1 MIMAKP
7 YKTKLSKNPKT
18 SKTAKAKRLM
28 LSAAALAVLLA
39 GASVLVASVL
49 PRQIQTGRLGQ
60 AQAHAGEV
68 LQHSLDIG
76 LASQAQYP
84 SSPFTVV
91 SDLGTVDGIKHQIIN
106 FSVPVDGLNEF
117 AMLTEPAAAPPANGF
132 PAIILCHGYVNPA
145 EYRTTIAYDEDM
157 NFYAKNGFAV
167 IKPDFRGQGLSA
179 DHGQPNSA
187 YYSMDYNIDVMS
199 LISSLK
205 LTKGIDK
212 SNLNL
217 WGHSMGAYIALR
229 AAVMSKDIKNTILL
243 SEPGGSIKDIY
254 LSYVPPSDENNLIA
268 LKTRS
273 DVFSNY
279 GTPAE
284 NPGFWQKASPASYL
298 SNMVS
303 KVQIHVGS
311 DDVVV
316 PPKLSAD
323 LDAALSAAHK
333 THQYYVYDG
342 VGHGLG
348 PSRSL
353 IWSRSL
359 KDLQADT
366 NS

>member
-1 MIMAKP
+1 
-7 YKTKLSKNPKT
+7 
-18 SKTAKAKRLM
+18 
-28 LSAAALAVLLA
+28 
-39 GASVLVASVL
+39 VASVL
-49 PRQIQTGRLGQ
+49 PPPIQTGRLGQ

-91 SDLGTVDGIKHQIIN
+91 SDLGTVEGIKHQIIT
-106 FSVPVDGLNEF
+106 FSVTTDGLREF
-117 AMLTEPAAAPPANGF
+117 AMLAEPASAPPAKGF

-145 EYRTTIAYDEDM
+145 EYHTAVAYDEDM

-167 IKPDFRGQGLSA
+167 IKPDFRGQGLSSNTGEA
-179 DHGQPNSA
+179 NSA
-187 YYSMDYNIDVMS
+187 YYSMDYNVDVMS

-205 LTKGIDK
+205 LTRGIDK

-243 SEPGGSIKDIY
+243 SEPGGSIRDIY

-273 DVFSNY
+273 DVFSKY

-284 NPGFWQKASPASYL
+284 NPGFWQKASPANYL
-298 SNMVS
+298 SDMVS

-311 DDVVV
+311 DDTVV
-316 PPKLSAD
+316 PVQLSAD
-323 LDAALSAAHK
+323 LDTALSAAHK
-333 THQYYVYDG
+333 THQYFVYDG

-348 PSRSL
+348 PARSL
-353 IWSRSL
+353 IWERSIKYL
-359 KDLQADT
+359 EP
-366 NS
+366 SSS